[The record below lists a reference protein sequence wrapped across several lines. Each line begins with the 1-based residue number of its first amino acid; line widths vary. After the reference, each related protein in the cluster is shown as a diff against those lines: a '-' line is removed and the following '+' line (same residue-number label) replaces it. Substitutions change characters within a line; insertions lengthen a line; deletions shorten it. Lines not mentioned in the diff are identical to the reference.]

1 MVRAF
6 INLFL
11 LLMPPL
17 GALSAAVMTLYYLRD
32 YTLSKA
38 VKLGIV
44 DGLLLSIA
52 LSLLLALLILMKRS
66 IQIHRYQRLHTREEA
81 GASYIEEEVFEED
94 ASQVTSRAK
103 SGRSSAKET
112 ERHYILLMDYD
123 VAFEV
128 ALYAIEVQRIGIIQK
143 ASKKRGEIV
152 IQQRGK
158 YVPIRLTRLSRHSSQ
173 ISIGRMDN
181 INAFIQAVKEKEFAF
196 LEYD

>member
-17 GALSAAVMTLYYLRD
+17 GALSATVLTLFYLKD
-32 YTLSKA
+32 YELGKA

-52 LSLLLALLILMKRS
+52 LSLLLALLILVKRS
-66 IQIHRYQRLHTREEA
+66 FQIYRYRQLHTREQ
-81 GASYIEEEVFEED
+81 GDTSYLEEEMYEND
-94 ASQVTSRAK
+94 APQVANSTATNL
-103 SGRSSAKET
+103 SSSKET
-112 ERHYILLMDYD
+112 ERHFVLLMDYD

-128 ALYAIEVQRIGIIQK
+128 ALYAIESQRIGIIQK

-152 IQQRGK
+152 IQQRGN
-158 YVPIRLTRLSRHSSQ
+158 YIPIKLSRLSRHSSE
-173 ISIGRMDN
+173 IAIGRMDN
-181 INAFIQAVKEKEFAF
+181 ITAFIQAIKEKEFAF
-196 LEYD
+196 LKYE